1 MMRIYIKFRLIDI
14 FDEIMF
20 WKLIWLIWVQYYKDI
35 NELFVLDFVDNII
48 KNDFIYFQL
57 EIDDDWILKYG
68 DMDFNNV
75 KFFDL
80 KFMVKKL
87 NDKGF

>member
-1 MMRIYIKFRLIDI
+1 MDI
-14 FDEIMF
+14 LDEIMF

-48 KNDFIYFQL
+48 KNNFNYFQL
-57 EIDDDWILKYG
+57 EIDDDWILMYG